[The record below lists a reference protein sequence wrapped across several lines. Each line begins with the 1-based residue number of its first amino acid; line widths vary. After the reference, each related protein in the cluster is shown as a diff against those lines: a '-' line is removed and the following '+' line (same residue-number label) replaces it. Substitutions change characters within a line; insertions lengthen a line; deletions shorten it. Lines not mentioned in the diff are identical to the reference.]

1 MAADLFVRILF
12 KSDEYDRSINES
24 RRKTREFQSDMERS
38 SGGFQKFGS
47 MANAAAG
54 MVGKLAGGLGLAM
67 GAMEVFDKAINSNAQ
82 LQDKYQTLIG
92 TSKMVTD
99 QFFSAIYS
107 GDWTIFNDGIEKAIE
122 NAEDYIAAYRN
133 TQRMLQSTAID
144 YERTDARKNQLEAIV
159 EDDTRP
165 LEERKKAQAELDR
178 ILIMGV
184 ADIREASTR
193 LNDTLNQMIRTSA
206 GSNRYVNAE
215 NAQETILNLY
225 NPYSSL
231 RQEIEEYR
239 KVRDLSAQTAGNS
252 LRGGFDLTTKFQ
264 QMDAK
269 KVYDLYTDEQKA
281 RNDEL
286 LRIVDSM
293 NEATF
298 ASYRELFDQINDL
311 NDKAGTW
318 EKDRFGARDEIL
330 SAREEMESAA
340 AEAIRK
346 VAAENENI
354 IPEGSILELQK
365 RISDLTDNFQKAAD
379 DGTRAGFQKAIDE
392 AETQLEMM
400 RLRAAGTSVLSDS
413 ITAPEGRNATDDIN
427 SGYISIKPIS
437 SDTIQSNYD
446 YADSIGAIGNIMSSV
461 TSLTNEGSASW
472 LSYAANVIQAVGQAL
487 PKLSALA
494 TQNAAVAA
502 TGAASSVASIPVVG
516 WIMAA
521 GAVASVIAAM
531 SNVPKFANGGIV
543 PGNMFTGDRV
553 PAMLNSGEMIL
564 NRTQQ
569 GNLFR
574 ILNEGGTGGRNDV
587 NVKGEVVVDVN
598 VKGEVVVSG
607 DQMRILLANTER
619 KRSRGR

>member
-47 MANAAAG
+47 MANSAAG

-239 KVRDLSAQTAGNS
+239 KVRDLSARTAGNS

-340 AEAIRK
+340 SEAIRK
-346 VAAENENI
+346 VAAENDNI

-365 RISDLTDNFQKAAD
+365 RISDLTDDFQKAAD
-379 DGTRAGFQKAIDE
+379 DGTRAGFQKAIEE

-487 PKLSALA
+487 PQLSALA

-587 NVKGEVVVDVN
+587 NVKGEVVV
-598 VKGEVVVSG
+598 SG

>member
-487 PKLSALA
+487 PQLSALA

-587 NVKGEVVVDVN
+587 NVKGEVVV
-598 VKGEVVVSG
+598 SG

>member
-587 NVKGEVVVDVN
+587 NVKGEVVV
-598 VKGEVVVSG
+598 SG